1 MDVIS
6 ALLIVGLLVAIAGYF
21 SLRLRYVRLKREQYI
36 RSFVFPLSL
45 LSKLRKHHDH
55 LAEKDYFLV
64 ARALRQFF
72 IVKVRAGDTLIG
84 MPSKVVDDLWHE
96 FILDTR
102 AYAKFCNT
110 AFGKFFHH
118 VPASSTPKGTDI
130 NSLLRVTWRHACL
143 EENINPDR
151 PTRLPL
157 LFAIDRKLA
166 IVGGNHYF
174 PRNSP
179 EKGTSSDGCGGA
191 ACGGGD
197 GGSCGDGAGCSGGCS
212 GGCGGD

>member
-1 MDVIS
+1 MDAIS
-6 ALLIVGLLVAIAGYF
+6 VLLIAGLLVAIAGYF
-21 SLRLRYVRLKREQYI
+21 SLRSRYVRLKREQYI
-36 RSFVFPLSL
+36 RSYVFPLSL
-45 LSKLRKHHDH
+45 LSKLRKNHGH

-72 IVKVRAGDTLIG
+72 IVKVRADNALIG

-102 AYAKFCNT
+102 AYAKFCNH

-130 NSLLRVTWRHACL
+130 NVLLRVTWRHACL

-157 LFAIDRKLA
+157 LFAIDQKLA
-166 IVGGNHYF
+166 IVGGNHYV
-174 PRNSP
+174 PRNAP
-179 EKGTSSDGCGGA
+179 KEETASDGCGGS
-191 ACGGGD
+191 ACGGVD
-197 GGSCGDGAGCSGGCS
+197 GGSCGDS
-212 GGCGGD
+212 GGCGGGCGGD